1 MSTPSKPPSTSAPT
15 PQRGNEKKD
24 AKSTVRDYHDESAL
38 GKAYDSRLVKRL
50 WPFIAPHKGFI
61 VLSLSILLT
70 LAGLNLV
77 RPLIMGNV
85 AAKATAKDGSGLMRD
100 AVILS
105 LVVLAS
111 QTLTF
116 LQTYTMQIAG
126 ARAMAD
132 LRLHIFRF
140 FQRLSLR
147 YFDRTPVGRLVTRAS
162 SDVDAVGELFASGVL
177 NAVGDMV
184 ALLGIVTMMLILD
197 PWLALISFASVP
209 IVILVTNFVRRRSR
223 EAFRDI
229 RAKTARLNAFLNEQ
243 VAGIAVV
250 QAYAKEKATST
261 EFDEINRSYRDANQR
276 SVLYEAILDAAIE
289 MVSTV
294 CIASILFWAG
304 LNRVGNHAVSFP
316 LLVTFTQYV
325 KQFFEPVSLLAQRYT
340 MLQSAMAGAERIFQ
354 LLDESDLEPGVDESL
369 SKVPRET
376 KNAVELRNVSFAYKE
391 KSPVL
396 HDVSL
401 HVKKGERVALVGA
414 TGAGKST
421 IASLVLRL
429 YEANKGTVEVL
440 GRDVRSYD
448 PIELRSQFAVVP
460 QDVFLFAGTILSNIT
475 LTDEHE
481 VQPGGSVGP
490 DRKRAREVL
499 ERIGAGDLLERRG
512 LDGLVE
518 ERGSNFS
525 AGERQLLA
533 FARAMYRDAPILILD
548 EATASIDSNTEEK
561 LQRAVGV
568 VLEGRSAIVIAH
580 RLSTIQSLDRIIV
593 FHKGRVEEAGTH
605 EELLRQGGVYAKLH
619 RLHKAAQKAELMKE
633 EALAAEAAPAR

>member
-1 MSTPSKPPSTSAPT
+1 MSARQDKLAPK
-15 PQRGNEKKD
+15 E

-38 GKAYDSRLVKRL
+38 GKAYDTRLARRL
-50 WPFIAPHKGFI
+50 WPFIAPHKKFI
-61 VLSLSILLT
+61 ILSLGVLFA

-77 RPLIMGNV
+77 RPLVMGNV
-85 AAKATAKDGSGLMRD
+85 AARAAAKDGSGLLRD

-105 LVVLAS
+105 VVVLVS
-111 QTLTF
+111 QTFTF

-177 NAVGDMV
+177 NAAGDLL
-184 ALLGIVTMMLILD
+184 ALVGIVTMMLILD
-197 PWLALISFASVP
+197 PRLALISFASLPV
-209 IVILVTNFVRRRSR
+209 VIIVTNFVRRRSR

-229 RAKTARLNAFLNEQ
+229 RTKTARLNAFLNEQ

-250 QAYAKEKATST
+250 QAYAKESATSA
-261 EFDEINRSYRDANQR
+261 EFDEINRSYRDANTR
-276 SVLYEAILDAAIE
+276 SVLYEAVLDAAIE
-289 MVSTV
+289 MVSIV

-304 LNRVGNHAVSFP
+304 LNRVGSHPVSFP
-316 LLVTFTQYV
+316 TLVIFTQYV

-354 LLDESDLEPGVDESL
+354 LLDESDLEPGVVTGSGAIV
-369 SKVPRET
+369 KET
-376 KNAVELRNVSFAYKE
+376 GNAVELCNVSFAYKAT
-391 KSPVL
+391 SPVL
-396 HDVSL
+396 HDVSI
-401 HVKKGERVALVGA
+401 HVRKGERVALVGA

-429 YEANKGTVEVL
+429 YEANSGTVEVF

-448 PIELRSQFAVVP
+448 PIELRSLFAVVP
-460 QDVFLFAGTILSNIT
+460 QDVFLFAGTILSNIA
-475 LTDEHE
+475 LTEE
-481 VQPGGSVGP
+481 SVPQANGSAAVGP
-490 DRKRAREVL
+490 DRERAREVL
-499 ERIGAGDLLERRG
+499 ERIGAGDLLARRG
-512 LDGLVE
+512 LEGLVE
-518 ERGSNFS
+518 ERGANFS

-561 LQRAVGV
+561 LQKAVGV
-568 VLEGRSAIVIAH
+568 VLEGRTAIVIAH

-593 FHKGRVEEAGTH
+593 FHKGKVEESGTH
-605 EELLRQGGVYAKLH
+605 DELLQADGVYAKLH
-619 RLHKAAQKAELMKE
+619 RLHKAAQKT
-633 EALAAEAAPAR
+633 EAV

>member
-1 MSTPSKPPSTSAPT
+1 MSA
-15 PQRGNEKKD
+15 KKD
-24 AKSTVRDYHDESAL
+24 KGAPAESKATVRDYHDESAL
-38 GKAYDSRLVKRL
+38 GKAYDTRLVKRL
-50 WPFIAPHKGFI
+50 WPFVAPHKSFI
-61 VLSLSILLT
+61 ILSLTVLFALS
-70 LAGLNLV
+70 GLNLV
-77 RPLIMGNV
+77 RPLVMGNV
-85 AAKATAKDGSGLMRD
+85 AARAAAKDGSGLLRD

-105 LVVLAS
+105 GVVLVS

-116 LQTYTMQIAG
+116 FQTYTMQIAG

-177 NAVGDMV
+177 NAAGDLL
-184 ALLGIVTMMLILD
+184 ALIGIVTMMLILD
-197 PWLALISFASVP
+197 PWLAMISFASLPVV
-209 IVILVTNFVRRRSR
+209 IVVTNFVRRRSR

-229 RAKTARLNAFLNEQ
+229 RTKTARLNAFLNEQ

-250 QAYAKEKATST
+250 QAYAKESATSA
-261 EFDEINRSYRDANQR
+261 EFDEINLSYRDANTR
-276 SVLYEAILDAAIE
+276 SVLYEAVLDAAIE
-289 MVSTV
+289 MVSIV

-304 LNRVGNHAVSFP
+304 LNRVGSHAVSFP
-316 LLVTFTQYV
+316 TLVIFTQYV

-354 LLDESDLEPGVDESL
+354 LLDESDLEPGIVAGL
-369 SKVPRET
+369 STTPKDTP
-376 KNAVELRNVSFAYKE
+376 NAVELSNVSFAYKVS
-391 KSPVL
+391 SPVL
-396 HDVSL
+396 HDVSI

-429 YEANKGTVEVL
+429 YEASSGTVEVL

-448 PIELRSQFAVVP
+448 PLELRSLFAVVP
-460 QDVFLFAGTILSNIT
+460 QDVFLFAGTILSNIA
-475 LTDEHE
+475 LTEE
-481 VQPGGSVGP
+481 SVAQATGGKSVGP
-490 DRKRAREVL
+490 DRERARDVL
-499 ERIGAGDLLERRG
+499 EKVGAADLLARRG

-533 FARAMYRDAPILILD
+533 FARAMYRNAPILILD

-561 LQRAVGV
+561 LQKAVSV
-568 VLEGRSAIVIAH
+568 VLEGRTAIVIAH

-593 FHKGRVEEAGTH
+593 FHKGRVEESGTH
-605 EELLRQGGVYAKLH
+605 DELLRADGVYAKLH
-619 RLHKAAQKAELMKE
+619 RLHKAAQKT
-633 EALAAEAAPAR
+633 EAIEASGP